1 MIKFYLFK
9 NWILVFLLLTSATS
23 VWSQTRVTGKV
34 SSGEDG
40 SALPGVSIL
49 EKGTTNGTVT
59 DVNGTY
65 SINTG
70 ENAVLVFSFV
80 GFTTQEIPVGGQT
93 TIDVALAGDVTAL
106 SEVVVIGY
114 GELQKKDVTG
124 SIVAI
129 STKDFNRGVISSPQD
144 LLVGKIAGVQVTSNN
159 GAPGSGSTIRIR
171 GGSSLKASNDPLIVI
186 DGFPV
191 DNSTISGS
199 PNALATINPN
209 DIESFTVLK
218 DASATAIYGSR
229 ASNGVILITTKKGKQ
244 DKFQLSYNGTVGVS
258 SPIDYIDVLSG
269 DETRA
274 LATRLTEEGF
284 SGLSQAALNRLG
296 DENTDWQREVY
307 QDAISTDHN
316 LTASGAY
323 KSVPY
328 RVSYGYTLQEGI
340 LKSTDMKRNTI
351 GINLNPSLLN
361 DNLNISAN
369 LKTSF
374 SKHDFGNTDAI
385 GAAVAYDPTQPVRNG
400 NTRFGGYFT
409 WTQLSDALPDGSN
422 NPEGARN
429 PIGVSNP
436 VALIEQTDNTSD
448 VKRTIGNLQLDYRL
462 PFLPALR
469 LNVNGGF
476 DYAKGDGIRNY
487 HPDAGFVGQANQF
500 KTDYGSKIQSNL
512 LETYLN
518 YRKDIGKHGIDFT
531 AGYSWQHFEREGFN
545 FRRSIDEQEV
555 AEDSKYRNENFLV
568 SFFGRLNYS
577 LNEKYLLTASLRN
590 DGSSHFADDNRWGLF
605 PAVALAWNLSQE
617 PVMRNVKPVSNL
629 KLRLGYGVTGQQ
641 DVTGDNHYPFLATY
655 RGSEGGAAYQ
665 FGNSFYQTLRP
676 GPYDA
681 NIKWEETTTYNVGLD
696 FGLFQDRLTGAVE
709 FYQRE
714 TVDLINFIPIPA
726 GSNFSNYLLT
736 NVGNLE
742 NKGVEITLNGKV
754 VATDDIDWSIGFNFS
769 RNKNKITKLTKT
781 DDPTYPGVSVGTISG
796 GVGNTVQKHQVGYPA
811 YTFYLFEQV
820 YDTEGKPIEGLYVDR
835 TGDGGNVVSNEL
847 NKYYGKKAAPDV
859 MMGINSNFRYKQFDL
874 YLSGRVSLGNYGY
887 NNMLSNRAVYQ
898 ALYNQSGF
906 FNSLPQAVTETEFAA
921 PQYFSDHYLEDA
933 SFFKMDNISAGYNF
947 NKLFTE
953 KLKARISFTVQN
965 AFTITDYSGLDPEL
979 DVPAKIG
986 EGLDPGPGIDNNY
999 YPRPR
1004 TFLLGVNL
1012 TF

>member
-1 MIKFYLFK
+1 MIKFYLLKTCF
-9 NWILVFLLLTSATS
+9 VVLLLLASFE
-23 VWSQTRVTGKV
+23 VWSQPSVTGKV
-34 SSGEDG
+34 TSQEDG
-40 SALPGVSIL
+40 TAMPGVSIL
-49 EKGTTNGTVT
+49 EKGSNNGTVT
-59 DVNGTY
+59 DVNGNY
-65 SINTG
+65 SITTG
-70 ENAVLVFSFV
+70 DNAILVFSFV
-80 GFTTQEIPVGGQT
+80 GFTTQEIPVGGRT
-93 TIDVALAGDVTAL
+93 TIDLVLVPDVTAL

-129 STKDFNRGVISSPQD
+129 STKDFNRGVIASPQD
-144 LLVGKIAGVQVTSNN
+144 LLVGKVAGLQVTSNN
-159 GAPGSGSTIRIR
+159 GAPGAGSTIRIR

-186 DGFPV
+186 DGYPV
-191 DNSTISGS
+191 DNSVISGS

-229 ASNGVILITTKKGKQ
+229 ASNGVIIITTKKGKQ
-244 DKFQLSYNGTVGVS
+244 DKFQLSYNGTVGIS
-258 SPIDYIDVLSG
+258 SPMDYIDVLSG
-269 DETRA
+269 DELRDRA
-274 LATRLTEEGF
+274 TQLESEGL
-284 SGLSQAALNRLG
+284 SGLNQAALSRLG

-307 QDAISTDHN
+307 RDAISTDHN
-316 LTASGAY
+316 LTASGAF

-328 RVSYGYTLQEGI
+328 RISYGYTLQEGI

-351 GINLNPSLLN
+351 GVSLNPTLLN
-361 DNLNISAN
+361 DNLTVNAN

-422 NPEGARN
+422 NPEGSRN

-448 VKRTIGNLQLDYRL
+448 VKRTIGNLQLDYRF

-469 LNVNGGF
+469 FNVNGGF
-476 DYAKGDGIRNY
+476 DYSRGDGIRY
-487 HPDAGFVGQANQF
+487 YDPDAGFVGQANEF
-500 KTDYGSKIQSNL
+500 KTDYGSKIQSKL
-512 LETYLN
+512 LEAYFN
-518 YRKDIGKHGIDFT
+518 YRRDIGKHGIDFT

-545 FRRSIDEQEV
+545 YRRSLDESEV
-555 AEDSKYRNENFLV
+555 NEDSRYRNENFLV
-568 SFFGRLNYS
+568 SFFGRINYTLNDR
-577 LNEKYLLTASLRN
+577 YLITASLRD
-590 DGSSHFADDNRWGLF
+590 DGSSRFAENNRWGLF
-605 PAVALAWNLSQE
+605 PAVALAWNISQE
-617 PVMRNVKPVSNL
+617 TFLRSAKSISNL
-629 KLRLGYGVTGQQ
+629 KLRVGYGVTGQQ
-641 DVTGDNHYPFLATY
+641 DITDNQYPFLATY
-655 RGSEGGAAYQ
+655 RGSEAGAAYQ

-676 GPYDA
+676 GPYDV
-681 NIKWEETTTYNVGLD
+681 NIKWEETTTYNIGLD
-696 FGLFQDRLTGAVE
+696 FGLFQDRLTGALE

-714 TVDLINFIPIPA
+714 TKDLINFIPIAA
-726 GSNFSNYLLT
+726 GSNFSNYLTT
-736 NVGNLE
+736 NVGDLE
-742 NKGVEITLNGKV
+742 NKGFEITLNAKAV
-754 VATDDIDWSIGFNFS
+754 ETENMDWNIGFNLS
-769 RNKNKITKLTKT
+769 RNVNEITRLIKT
-781 DDPTYPGVSVGTISG
+781 DDPNYPGVSVGTISG

-820 YDTEGKPIEGLYVDR
+820 YNAQGRPIENLYVDR
-835 TGDGGNVVSNEL
+835 TGEGGNVTSNEL
-847 NKYYGKKAAPDV
+847 NKYYGKKPAPDV
-859 MMGINSNFRYKQFDL
+859 LMGINSSFRYKKFDF
-874 YLSGRVSLGNYGY
+874 YLSGRVSLGNYVY
-887 NNMLSNRAVYQ
+887 NNIWSSRSVYEG
-898 ALYNQSGF
+898 LYNQSGF
-906 FNSLPQAVTETEFAA
+906 FNSLPKSINETEFVK

-947 NKLFTE
+947 DKVFSE
-953 KLKARISFTVQN
+953 KIKARISLTVQN
-965 AFTITDYSGLDPEL
+965 AFTITEYSGLDPEVDIPL
-979 DVPAKIG
+979 KIG

>member
-1 MIKFYLFK
+1 MVKLYLFK
-9 NWILVFLLLTSATS
+9 NWLIVLLLLVSSYA
-23 VWSQTRVTGKV
+23 WAQTRVTGKV
-34 SSGEDG
+34 TSGDDG

-59 DVNGTY
+59 DVNGSY

-80 GFTTQEIPVGGQT
+80 GFTTQEVPVAGRSA
-93 TIDVALAGDVTAL
+93 IDITLAGDVTAL
-106 SEVVVIGY
+106 TEVVVIGY

-129 STKDFNRGVISSPQD
+129 DTKDFNRGVIASPQD
-144 LLVGKIAGVQVTSNN
+144 LLVGKVAGLQVTSNN

-191 DNSTISGS
+191 DNSVISGS

-229 ASNGVILITTKKGKQ
+229 ASNGVIIITTKKGKQ

-269 DETRA
+269 DELRA
-274 LATRLTEEGF
+274 RATQLESEGF
-284 SGLSQAALNRLG
+284 SGLNDAALARLG

-307 QDAISTDHN
+307 RDAISTDHN
-316 LTASGAY
+316 LTASGAF

-328 RVSYGYTLQEGI
+328 RISYGYTLQEGI

-351 GINLNPSLLN
+351 GLNLNPTLLN
-361 DNLNISAN
+361 DNLTVNAN

-385 GAAVAYDPTQPVRNG
+385 GAAVAYDPTQPVMNG
-400 NTRFGGYFT
+400 NSKFGGYFT
-409 WTQLSDALPDGSN
+409 WTQLSDALADGSN
-422 NPEGARN
+422 NPEGNRN
-429 PIGVSNP
+429 PIGVANP
-436 VALIEQTDNTSD
+436 VALIDQTDNTSD
-448 VKRTIGNLQLDYRL
+448 VKRTIANLQLDYRL

-476 DYAKGDGIRNY
+476 DYSKGEGIKNY
-487 HPDAGFVGQANQF
+487 DPDAGFIGQANQF
-500 KTDYGSKIQSNL
+500 RTDYGSKIQSKL
-512 LETYLN
+512 LETYFN
-518 YRKDIGKHGIDFT
+518 YRRDLGKHGVDFT

-545 FRRSIDEQEV
+545 FRRSIDETEV
-555 AEDSKYRNENFLV
+555 SENSRYKNENFLV
-568 SFFGRLNYS
+568 SFFGRLNYT
-577 LNEKYLLTASLRN
+577 LNDRYLVTASLRN
-590 DGSSHFADDNRWGLF
+590 DGSSRFAESNRWGLF
-605 PAVALAWNLSQE
+605 PAVALAWNISQE
-617 PVMRNVKPVSNL
+617 SFLRTTKSISNL

-641 DVTGDNHYPFLATY
+641 DITDNQYPFLATY
-655 RGSEGGAAYQ
+655 RASEGGASYQ
-665 FGNSFYQTLRP
+665 FGNTFYQTLRP
-676 GPYDA
+676 GPYDV
-681 NIKWEETTTYNVGLD
+681 NIKWEETTTYNIGLD
-696 FGLFQDRLTGAVE
+696 FGFFEDRISGAVE

-714 TVDLINFIPIPA
+714 TKDLINFIPIAA

-736 NVGNLE
+736 NVGDLE
-742 NKGVEITLNGKV
+742 NKGFEITLNAKAV
-754 VATDDIDWSIGFNFS
+754 QTDDIDWNIGFNFS
-769 RNKNKITKLTKT
+769 RNKNKITKLTST
-781 DDPTYPGVSVGTISG
+781 DDPNYPGVSVGTISG
-796 GVGNTVQKHQVGYPA
+796 GVGNTIQKHQVGYPA
-811 YTFYLFEQV
+811 FTFYAFEQV
-820 YDTEGKPIEGLYVDR
+820 YDTDGRPIENLYVDR
-835 TGDGGNVVSNEL
+835 TGTGGNVTGNEL
-847 NKYYGKKAAPDV
+847 NKYYGKKPAPDV
-859 MMGINSNFRYKQFDL
+859 MMGINSSFRYKKFDL
-874 YLSGRVSLGNYGY
+874 YLSGRVSLGNYAY
-887 NNMLSNRAVYQ
+887 NNMKSSRAVYEG
-898 ALYNQSGF
+898 LYNQSGF
-906 FNSLPQAVTETEFAA
+906 FNSLPRAINDTEFVK
-921 PQYFSDHYLEDA
+921 PQYFSDYYIENA
-933 SFFKMDNISAGYNF
+933 SFFKMDNMSAGYNF
-947 NKLFTE
+947 DKVFSE
-953 KLKARISFTVQN
+953 KIKARISFTVQN

-979 DVPAKIG
+979 DVPLKIG

>member
-1 MIKFYLFK
+1 MIKLYLSKSCF
-9 NWILVFLLLTSATS
+9 VFLLFLAAFQG
-23 VWSQTRVTGKV
+23 WSQTSVTGKV
-34 SSGEDG
+34 TSGEDG

-59 DVNGTY
+59 DVNGSY
-65 SINTG
+65 SISTG
-70 ENAVLVFSFV
+70 ENATLVFSFV
-80 GFTTQEIPVGGQT
+80 GFTTQEVPVGGRT
-93 TIDVALAGDVTAL
+93 TIDVTLTGDVIAL
-106 SEVVVIGY
+106 NEVVVIGY
-114 GELQKKDVTG
+114 GELQRKDVTG

-129 STKDFNRGVISSPQD
+129 DTKDFNRGVIASPQD
-144 LLVGKIAGVQVTSNN
+144 LLVGKVAGLQVTSNN

-191 DNSTISGS
+191 DNSVIAGS
-199 PNALATINPN
+199 PNALGTLNPN

-229 ASNGVILITTKKGKQ
+229 ASNGVIIITTKKGKQ
-244 DKFQLSYNGTVGVS
+244 DKFQLSYNGTVGIS

-274 LATRLTEEGF
+274 LAERLVSEGF
-284 SGLSQAALNRLG
+284 SGLNQQALNRLG

-307 QDAISTDHN
+307 RDAISTDHN
-316 LTASGAY
+316 LTASGAF
-323 KSVPY
+323 KTVPY

-351 GINLNPSLLN
+351 GINLNPTLLN
-361 DNLNISAN
+361 DNLTINAN

-400 NTRFGGYFT
+400 NTKFGGYFT

-422 NPEGARN
+422 NPDGARN
-429 PIGVSNP
+429 PIGVANP

-462 PFLPALR
+462 PFLPDLR

-476 DYAKGDGIRNY
+476 DYSKGDGIKNY
-487 HPDAGFVGQANQF
+487 DLDAGFIGQANQF
-500 KTDYGSKIQSNL
+500 RSDYGSKIQSKL
-512 LETYLN
+512 LEIYLN

-531 AGYSWQHFEREGFN
+531 AGYSWQHFEREGFTY
-545 FRRSIDEQEV
+545 RRSVDELEV
-555 AEDSKYRNENFLV
+555 SENSKYKNENFLV
-568 SFFGRLNYS
+568 SFFGRLNYT
-577 LNEKYLLTASLRN
+577 LNDRYLLTASLRD
-590 DGSSHFADDNRWGLF
+590 DGSSRFAENNRWGLF
-605 PAVALAWNLSQE
+605 PAVALAWNISEENFLQ
-617 PVMRNVKPVSNL
+617 NAKGISNL

-641 DVTGDNHYPFLATY
+641 DITDNQYPFLATY

-665 FGNSFYQTLRP
+665 FGNTFYQTLRP

-681 NIKWEETTTYNVGLD
+681 NIKWEETTTYNIGLD
-696 FGLFQDRLTGAVE
+696 FGLFQERLTGAVE

-714 TVDLINFIPIPA
+714 TKDLINFIPIPA
-726 GSNFSNYLLT
+726 GSNFSNYLTT
-736 NVGNLE
+736 NVGDLE
-742 NKGVEITLNGKV
+742 NKGFEITLNAKAV
-754 VATDDIDWSIGFNFS
+754 QSENIDWSIGFNLS
-769 RNKNKITKLTKT
+769 RNVNEITRLIKT

-811 YTFYLFEQV
+811 FTFYMFEQV
-820 YDTEGKPIEGLYVDR
+820 YNAEGKPIEGLYVDR
-835 TGDGGNVVSNEL
+835 TGEGGTVISNEL
-847 NKYYGKKAAPDV
+847 NKYYGKKPAPDV
-859 MMGINSNFRYKQFDL
+859 LMGINSSFRYKKFDF
-874 YLSGRVSLGNYGY
+874 YLSGRISLGNYVY

-906 FNSLPQAVTETEFAA
+906 FNSLPSAINETEFSA

-947 NKLFTE
+947 DKVFSE

-965 AFTITDYSGLDPEL
+965 AFTITDYSGLDPEV
-979 DVPAKIG
+979 DVPMKIG

>member
-9 NWILVFLLLTSATS
+9 IMLLFLLLLGSIQ

-34 SSGEDG
+34 TSDEDG
-40 SALPGVSIL
+40 AALPGVSIL
-49 EKGTTNGTVT
+49 EKGTSNGTVT
-59 DVNGTY
+59 DVNGGY
-65 SINTG
+65 SITIG
-70 ENAVLVFSFV
+70 QNAVLVFSFV
-80 GFTTQEIPVGGQT
+80 GFTTQEVSVAGRT
-93 TIDVALAGDVTAL
+93 TIDVSLAGDVTAL

-144 LLVGKIAGVQVTSNN
+144 LLVGKVAGVQVTSNN
-159 GAPGSGSTIRIR
+159 GAPGAGSTIRIR
-171 GGSSLKASNDPLIVI
+171 GGSSLTASNDPLIVI

-258 SPIDYIDVLSG
+258 SPIEYIDVLSG

-274 LATRLTEEGF
+274 LAARLTEEGF
-284 SGLSQAALNRLG
+284 SGLSAAALNRLG

-307 QDAISTDHN
+307 RNAISTDHN
-316 LTASGAY
+316 ITASGAF

-361 DNLNISAN
+361 DNLNINAN

-409 WTQLSDALPDGSN
+409 WTQLSDALADGSN

-436 VALIEQTDNTSD
+436 VALIDQTDNTSD

-462 PFLPALR
+462 PFLPDLR

-476 DYAKGDGIRNY
+476 DYAKGDGIKNY
-487 HPDAGFVGQANQF
+487 NPDAGFVGQANQF
-500 KTDYGSKIQSNL
+500 KTDYGSKIQSKL

-545 FRRSIDEQEV
+545 FRRSIDETEV
-555 AEDSKYRNENFLV
+555 SEDSRYKNENFLV
-568 SFFGRLNYS
+568 SFFGRLNYT
-577 LNEKYLLTASLRN
+577 LNDKYLLTASLRD
-590 DGSSHFADDNRWGLF
+590 DGSSRFAKNNRWALF
-605 PAVALAWNLSQE
+605 PAVALAWNISQE
-617 PVMRNVKPVSNL
+617 TFLKSAKSISNL

-641 DVTGDNHYPFLATY
+641 DIGNNYYPFLATY
-655 RGSEGGAAYQ
+655 SISEGGAAYQ
-665 FGNSFYQTLRP
+665 FGNSFYRTLRP
-676 GPYDA
+676 GPYDI
-681 NIKWEETTTYNVGLD
+681 NIKWEETTTYNIGLD
-696 FGLFQDRLTGAVE
+696 FGLFQDRLSGALE
-709 FYQRE
+709 FYHRE
-714 TVDLINFIPIPA
+714 TKNLLNNIPIPA
-726 GSNFSNYLLT
+726 GSNFSNYLTT
-736 NVGNLE
+736 NVGDLE
-742 NKGVEITLNGKV
+742 NRGFEITLNAKV
-754 VATDDIDWSIGFNFS
+754 VQTENIDWRIGFNLS
-769 RNKNKITKLTKT
+769 RNINKITKLTKI
-781 DDPTYPGVSVGTISG
+781 DDPNYPGVSVGTISG

-811 YTFYLFEQV
+811 NTFYLFEQV

-835 TGDGGNVVSNEL
+835 TGEGGNVVSNEL

-859 MMGINSNFRYKQFDL
+859 LMGVNSNLRYKKLDL

-906 FNSLPQAVTETEFAA
+906 FNSLPQAVNETEFAQ
-921 PQYFSDHYLEDA
+921 PQYFSDHYLENA

-947 NKLFTE
+947 DKIFTE
-953 KLKARISFTVQN
+953 KLKGRISFTVQN

-979 DVPAKIG
+979 DVPLKIG